1 MGDNNGERAGRL
13 TCEFEIADCEIQ
25 NQLRRVD
32 RKSRIEGFFA
42 PFTIM
47 HHLLEIWFSW
57 VLSGGYVGII
67 VLMAM
72 GSTPLPVPAE
82 AVLPPAAFLAAQGKL
97 NPAGVILAGT
107 LGAYLGAAFMY
118 WISRWIGRPL
128 VLRFGRFILL
138 TPNKLEHAEH
148 WLNRYEAGGVFF
160 ARVLPVVRHLISI
173 PAGIVRM
180 NFAVFSFV
188 TILGS
193 AISCS
198 ILAYLG
204 HRAYL
209 AEPELLT
216 NPEAMVHFIRGQSGS
231 ILLIVTLFAALYM
244 LTLRLMK
251 PRSCSRS

>member
-1 MGDNNGERAGRL
+1 LQLDVGRFLDFARNDN
-13 TCEFEIADCEIQ
+13 
-25 NQLRRVD
+25 
-32 RKSRIEGFFA
+32 
-42 PFTIM
+42 M

-57 VLSGGYVGII
+57 VLSGGYIGII

-72 GSTPLPVPAE
+72 GSMPLPVPAE
-82 AVLPPAAFLAAQGKL
+82 VVLPPAAFLAAQGKL
-97 NPAGVILAGT
+97 NPVGVVLAGT
-107 LGAYLGAAFMY
+107 LGAYLGAAVMY

-138 TPNKLEHAEH
+138 TPKKLEDAEH

-160 ARVLPVVRHLISI
+160 SRVLPIVRHLISI

-180 NFAVFSFV
+180 NFALFSLV

-209 AEPELLT
+209 VEPELLT
-216 NPEAMVHFIRGQSGS
+216 NPEAMVHFIRGQSGG
-231 ILLIVTLFAALYM
+231 ILLVVTLFAALYM

-251 PRSCSRS
+251 PRSGS

>member
-1 MGDNNGERAGRL
+1 
-13 TCEFEIADCEIQ
+13 
-25 NQLRRVD
+25 
-32 RKSRIEGFFA
+32 
-42 PFTIM
+42 M
-47 HHLLEIWFSW
+47 HHFLQIWFGW
-57 VLSGGYVGII
+57 VLSGGYLGII

-82 AVLPPAAFLAAQGKL
+82 AVLPPAAFLAAQGRL
-97 NPAGVILAGT
+97 NPVGVILAGT
-107 LGAYLGAAFMY
+107 LGAYLGAALMY

-128 VLRFGRFILL
+128 VLQFGRFILL

-180 NFAVFSFV
+180 NFVVFSLV

-209 AEPELLT
+209 VEPELLT
-216 NPEAMVHFIRGQSGS
+216 NPEAMVHFIRGQSRG
-231 ILLIVTLFAALYM
+231 ILLVVTLFAALYM

-251 PRSCSRS
+251 PRSGSRS

>member
-1 MGDNNGERAGRL
+1 
-13 TCEFEIADCEIQ
+13 
-25 NQLRRVD
+25 
-32 RKSRIEGFFA
+32 
-42 PFTIM
+42 M

-82 AVLPPAAFLAAQGKL
+82 VVLPPAAFLAAQGKL

-107 LGAYLGAAFMY
+107 FGAYLGAAFMY

-128 VLRFGRFILL
+128 ILRFGRFILL
-138 TPNKLEHAEH
+138 TPSKLEHAEH

-160 ARVLPVVRHLISI
+160 ARLLPVVRHLISV

-180 NFAVFSFV
+180 NFPVFSLV

-209 AEPELLT
+209 VEPELLT
-216 NPEAMVHFIRGQSGS
+216 NPEALVHFIRSQSGG
-231 ILLIVTLFAALYM
+231 ILLVVTIFAALYM
-244 LTLRLMK
+244 LTVRLMK
-251 PRSCSRS
+251 PDSRV

>member
-1 MGDNNGERAGRL
+1 
-13 TCEFEIADCEIQ
+13 
-25 NQLRRVD
+25 
-32 RKSRIEGFFA
+32 
-42 PFTIM
+42 
-47 HHLLEIWFSW
+47 
-57 VLSGGYVGII
+57 

-82 AVLPPAAFLAAQGKL
+82 VVLPPAAFLAAQGKL
-97 NPAGVILAGT
+97 NMAGVILAGT
-107 LGAYLGAAFMY
+107 FGAYLGAAFMY

-128 VLRFGRFILL
+128 ILRFGRFILL
-138 TPNKLEHAEH
+138 TPIKLEHAEH

-180 NFAVFSFV
+180 SFPVFSLV

-209 AEPELLT
+209 VEPELLT
-216 NPEAMVHFIRGQSGS
+216 NPEALVHFIRGQSGG
-231 ILLIVTLFAALYM
+231 ILLVVTIFAALYM
-244 LTLRLMK
+244 LTIRLMK
-251 PRSCSRS
+251 PGSGS

>member
-1 MGDNNGERAGRL
+1 
-13 TCEFEIADCEIQ
+13 
-25 NQLRRVD
+25 
-32 RKSRIEGFFA
+32 
-42 PFTIM
+42 M

-82 AVLPPAAFLAAQGKL
+82 VVLPPAAFLAAQGKL
-97 NPAGVILAGT
+97 NMAGVILAGT

-128 VLRFGRFILL
+128 ILQFGRFILL
-138 TPNKLEHAEH
+138 TPIKLEHAEH

-180 NFAVFSFV
+180 SFPVFSLV

-209 AEPELLT
+209 VEPELLT
-216 NPEAMVHFIRGQSGS
+216 NPEALVHFIRGQSGG
-231 ILLIVTLFAALYM
+231 IFLVVTIFAALYM
-244 LTLRLMK
+244 LTMRLMK
-251 PRSCSRS
+251 PGSGS

>member
-1 MGDNNGERAGRL
+1 
-13 TCEFEIADCEIQ
+13 
-25 NQLRRVD
+25 
-32 RKSRIEGFFA
+32 
-42 PFTIM
+42 M
-47 HHLLEIWFSW
+47 HHLLEIWFNW

-82 AVLPPAAFLAAQGKL
+82 VVLPPAAFLAAQGKL
-97 NPAGVILAGT
+97 NMAGVILAGT

-128 VLRFGRFILL
+128 ILQFGRFILL
-138 TPNKLEHAEH
+138 TPIKLEHAEH

-180 NFAVFSFV
+180 SFPVFSLV
-188 TILGS
+188 TILGA

-209 AEPELLT
+209 VEPQLLT
-216 NPEAMVHFIRGQSGS
+216 NPEALVHFIRSQSGG
-231 ILLIVTLFAALYM
+231 ILLVVTIFAALYM
-244 LTLRLMK
+244 LTMRLMK
-251 PRSCSRS
+251 PGSGS

>member
-1 MGDNNGERAGRL
+1 
-13 TCEFEIADCEIQ
+13 
-25 NQLRRVD
+25 
-32 RKSRIEGFFA
+32 
-42 PFTIM
+42 M

-57 VLSGGYVGII
+57 VLSGGYLGII

-82 AVLPPAAFLAAQGKL
+82 VVLPPAAFLAAQGKL
-97 NPAGVILAGT
+97 NMAGVILAGT
-107 LGAYLGAAFMY
+107 FGAYLGAAFMY

-128 VLRFGRFILL
+128 ILRFGRFILL
-138 TPNKLEHAEH
+138 TPIKLEHAER

-180 NFAVFSFV
+180 SFPVFSLV

-209 AEPELLT
+209 VEPELLT
-216 NPEAMVHFIRGQSGS
+216 NPEALVHFIRGQSGG
-231 ILLIVTLFAALYM
+231 ILLLVTIFAALYM
-244 LTLRLMK
+244 LTMRLMK
-251 PRSCSRS
+251 PGSGA

>member
-1 MGDNNGERAGRL
+1 
-13 TCEFEIADCEIQ
+13 
-25 NQLRRVD
+25 
-32 RKSRIEGFFA
+32 
-42 PFTIM
+42 M
-47 HHLLEIWFSW
+47 HHLLEVWFGW
-57 VLSGGYVGII
+57 VLSGGYIGII
-67 VLMAM
+67 ILMAM

-107 LGAYLGAAFMY
+107 FGAYLGAAFMY

-128 VLRFGRFILL
+128 VLRFGRFILFSP
-138 TPNKLEHAEH
+138 TKLEHAEH

-180 NFAVFSFV
+180 NFLVFSVV
-188 TILGS
+188 TVLGS
-193 AISCS
+193 AVSCS

-209 AEPELLT
+209 LEPELVS
-216 NPEAMVHFIRGQSGS
+216 NPEAMVHFVRNQSGGV
-231 ILLIVTLFAALYM
+231 LFVVTIFAALYM
-244 LTLRLMK
+244 LTLRLMR
-251 PRSCSRS
+251 PRSDSS

>member
-1 MGDNNGERAGRL
+1 
-13 TCEFEIADCEIQ
+13 
-25 NQLRRVD
+25 
-32 RKSRIEGFFA
+32 
-42 PFTIM
+42 M
-47 HHLLEIWFSW
+47 HHFLQIWFGW

-82 AVLPPAAFLAAQGKL
+82 AVLPPAAFLAAQGRL
-97 NPAGVILAGT
+97 NPVGVILAGT
-107 LGAYLGAAFMY
+107 LGAYLGAALMY

-128 VLRFGRFILL
+128 VLQFGRFILL

-180 NFAVFSFV
+180 NFVVFSLV

-209 AEPELLT
+209 VEPELLT
-216 NPEAMVHFIRGQSGS
+216 NPEAMVHFIRGQSRG
-231 ILLIVTLFAALYM
+231 ILLVVTLFAALYM

-251 PRSCSRS
+251 PRSGSRS

>member
-1 MGDNNGERAGRL
+1 
-13 TCEFEIADCEIQ
+13 
-25 NQLRRVD
+25 
-32 RKSRIEGFFA
+32 
-42 PFTIM
+42 M

-97 NPAGVILAGT
+97 NIAGVILAGT

-128 VLRFGRFILL
+128 VLRFGRFVLF
-138 TPNKLEHAEH
+138 TPKKLEEAEH
-148 WLNRYEAGGVFF
+148 WLNRYEAGGIFF
-160 ARVLPVVRHLISI
+160 ARLLPIVRHLISI

-180 NFAVFSFV
+180 NFALFSLV

-204 HRAYL
+204 QRAYFV
-209 AEPELLT
+209 EPELLT
-216 NPEAMVHFIRGQSGS
+216 NPDALVHFIRGQSGG
-231 ILLIVTLFAALYM
+231 ILLVVTLFAALYM
-244 LTLRLMK
+244 LTVRLMK
-251 PRSCSRS
+251 PSSRS